1 MKDLLLTPEPEYD
14 LDVSLADAHLID
26 GAEQVRQQL
35 EIKLKL
41 WTGEWFLNTAFGTPY
56 LQKIL
61 GKQLS
66 LSGVIAALRISIL
79 EVEGVRSIT
88 EFDYTFDN
96 TTRKFDVYFV
106 ADTAYGLIPYNGT
119 L

>member
-1 MKDLLLTPEPEYD
+1 MKDLKLTPTPEYD
-14 LDVSLADAHLID
+14 LDVSFIDLHLID

-79 EVEGVRSIT
+79 EVEGVRSII
-88 EFDYTFDN
+88 EFDYNFDN
-96 TTRKFDVYFV
+96 VTRKLSVSFTS
-106 ADTAYGLIPYNGT
+106 DTAYGLIPYTGVI
-119 L
+119 